1 VTEPRPGYGLL
12 AWHERRAPHPIVPV
26 ALFRLRTFTA
36 AVGASFAVGVGMFGA
51 IMFVPLFVQGVLGS
65 SATNA
70 GLVLTPL
77 MLGLVG
83 ASVGSGQLI
92 ARTGR
97 YRWAIVSGPLVMA
110 AGFLLLAG
118 LDTGSTRG
126 AATIAMIVLGL
137 GLGLVMQNLLL
148 VVQNTVP
155 SRELGVATSATQ
167 FFRTTGGTIGVSVMG
182 ALITAS
188 LPAGATS
195 SASPHELA
203 QAIHPVFVLG
213 VPLMALALGLVLLI
227 PEKPLRRSVRESE
240 PAPTPA

>member
-1 VTEPRPGYGLL
+1 VLGLL
-12 AWHERRAPHPIVPV
+12 AWHERRAPDPIVPV
-26 ALFRLRTFTA
+26 ALFRLRTFSA

-51 IMFVPLFVQGVLGS
+51 IMFVPLFVQGVLGG

-92 ARTGR
+92 TRTGR

-110 AGFLLLAG
+110 GGFALLAG
-118 LDTGSTRG
+118 LDTESTRE

-182 ALITAS
+182 ALMTAG
-188 LPAGATS
+188 LPAGAVS
-195 SASPHELA
+195 VSPHELA
-203 QAIHPVFVLG
+203 HAIHPVFVLG
-213 VPLMALALGLVLLI
+213 VPLMMLALALVLLI
-227 PEKPLRRSVRESE
+227 PETPLRRSVRKSE